1 MKRFFRWAVVAIGMC
16 GVASVG
22 VAQDSALHAAIDEA
36 ARSIEDQVIEWRRDI
51 HQHPELSN
59 QEFRT
64 AGVVEKHLKSLGIPV
79 QVEIAGTGV
88 VGVLEGGKPGP
99 VVALR
104 ADMDALPVKEM
115 VDVPFKSEVTAV
127 YNDQDVGVM
136 HACGHDAHVA
146 ILMGAAEVLAG
157 MRDEIPGTIKFIFQP
172 AEEDVGG
179 ANKMV
184 EEGVLSNPDVDAIFG
199 LHVTQ
204 GWAVGEV
211 GVRPAGIMAAAD
223 YFRIDIQGRQ
233 THAAQPWAGVDP
245 IVTGSQIVL
254 ALQTIVSRQ
263 VDVTLA
269 PAVVT
274 VGRFDGGV
282 RNNIIPDSAW
292 MEGTIRTFDTAMRDS
307 IHERIRRTAESI
319 AKSAGATAA
328 VEIRKGTPVTYN
340 DPDLT
345 QSMMPSLERI
355 VGKNVQEAPRV
366 TGAEDFAYFQER
378 VPGMYFFLGVRPP
391 DVPREKSVPNHSPY
405 FFVDESGLVD
415 GVRLM
420 SSVAVDYLQHG
431 DESE

>member
-1 MKRFFRWAVVAIGMC
+1 MNALFRAATVAIA
-16 GVASVG
+16 VFSVPWG
-22 VAQDSALHAAIDEA
+22 AAAQGTSLHAAIDDA
-36 ARSIEDQVIEWRRDI
+36 AHAVENKVIEWRRDI

-127 YNDQDVGVM
+127 YNDQEVGVM
-136 HACGHDAHVA
+136 HACGHDTHVA

-157 MRDEIPGTIKFIFQP
+157 MREEIPGTIKFIFQP

-184 EEGVLSNPDVDAIFG
+184 EEGVLENPDVDAIFG

-211 GVRPAGIMAAAD
+211 GVRPAGTMAAAD
-223 YFRIDIQGRQ
+223 YFRIDVKGRQ
-233 THAAQPWAGVDP
+233 THAAQPWAGIDP
-245 IVTGSQIVL
+245 IVIGSQIVL

-292 MEGTIRTFDTAMRDS
+292 MEGTIRTFDPVMRDS

-319 AKSAGATAA
+319 AEAGGAEAV

-340 DPDLT
+340 DPELT
-345 QSMMPSLERI
+345 QSMRSSLERI
-355 VGKNVQEAPRV
+355 VGEKILEAPRV

-391 DVPREKSVPNHSPY
+391 DVPREEAVPNHSPY
-405 FFVDESGLVD
+405 FYADESALVD

-420 SSVAVDYLQHG
+420 SSLAVDYLQNAG
-431 DESE
+431 ATE

>member
-1 MKRFFRWAVVAIGMC
+1 MRISRTVMLLAAMVAAC
-16 GVASVG
+16 GIESF
-22 VAQDSALHAAIDEA
+22 AQDRDLHTRIDDA
-36 ARSIEDQVIEWRRDI
+36 SKSIEGKVVQWRRDI
-51 HQHPELSN
+51 HQNPELSN

-64 AGVVEKHLKSLGIPV
+64 AGVVEEHLKSLGIPV

-88 VGVLEGGKPGP
+88 VGVLKGGKPGP

-104 ADMDALPVKEM
+104 ADMDALPVTEM
-115 VDVPFKSEVTAV
+115 VDLPFKSEVRAV

-136 HACGHDAHVA
+136 HACGHDNHVA

-157 MRDEIPGTIKFIFQP
+157 MRDEIAGTIKFIFQP

-179 ANKMV
+179 ANQMV
-184 EEGVLSNPDVDAIFG
+184 QEGVLQGPDVDAIFG

-211 GVRPAGIMAAAD
+211 GVRPNGIMAAAD
-223 YFRIDIQGRQ
+223 YFRIDVKGRQ
-233 THAAQPWAGVDP
+233 THAAQPWAGIDP
-245 IVTGSQIVL
+245 IVTGAQIVL

-292 MEGTIRTFDTAMRDS
+292 MEGTIRTFDPAMRDA
-307 IHERIRRTAESI
+307 IHERIRRTAEHI
-319 AKSAGATAA
+319 AASAGAEAM
-328 VEIRKGTPVTYN
+328 VEIRKGTPVTFN
-340 DPDLT
+340 DPELT
-345 QSMMPSLERI
+345 NDMMSSLQRI
-355 VGKNVQEAPRV
+355 VGHNVLEAPRV

-378 VPGMYFFLGVRPP
+378 VPGMYFFLGVRPN
-391 DVPREKSVPNHSPY
+391 DIPREEAVPNHSPL
-405 FFVDESGLVD
+405 FFADESALVD

-420 SSVAVDYLQHG
+420 ASVAIDYLENNQ
-431 DESE
+431 